1 MAVLNSEERALGS
14 GAGELWWLWVIQAIL
29 AIVFGFL
36 AVLWPGLTLTVFV
49 YLIGVY
55 VLVIGLTEVVRG
67 LMNIR
72 TNDSW
77 WLTLVLGLLLSGAG
91 VYLSRHPHVSFKTF
105 IVVVGVTFLVWGAMN
120 VVRVFFEGQRA
131 SQRVLDLIAGVAG
144 LAVGV
149 YTLVQPVSGGLAFVW
164 AFGIYA
170 LVYGIMSLVR
180 AIEHHR
186 EYRGL
191 RAV

>member
-186 EYRGL
+186 EYREL